1 MIKRKKKSQEANRAH
16 QSMEKVSL
24 FYVSLTQVHW
34 WKNSKK
40 QTTTW
45 KNSVQSKTIL
55 FQDDDDDTE
64 SKSEKEDGDE
74 EESFMDK
81 VKEKVG
87 DGVDTIK
94 EGLGLDSN
102 WRRDFKS

>member
-1 MIKRKKKSQEANRAH
+1 
-16 QSMEKVSL
+16 MEKVSSI
-24 FYVSLTQVHW
+24 YVPHVHKFNYSKIAK
-34 WKNSKK
+34 KNSIED
-40 QTTTW
+40 
-45 KNSVQSKTIL
+45 SVQTRTFY
-55 FQDDDDDTE
+55 FQDDDDE

-102 WRRDFKS
+102 